1 MGKLNF
7 NDMGLDDRIL
17 KAVAKLGWSL
27 PTPIQQKAIPLALDG
42 KDVIARAQTGSGK
55 TAAYVIP
62 IVQSILNA
70 KRSQGT
76 DFIQKV
82 VVVIMVPSREL
93 SNQTCNMIGKL
104 TTYCSRYITCIDVS
118 SEQNTDV
125 LKPALSLKPDI
136 VVGTPSRI
144 LSHIKAN
151 NLQLSRSLQYLVI
164 DEADL
169 LFSFGYED
177 DVKHLVPCLS
187 TNYQA
192 LMMSATLNDEIN
204 TIKSLLLHNPVCLN
218 LCELD
223 SLVNENLTQYH
234 VVCDTVDNK
243 YLLIYALMKLKLI
256 QGKSIL
262 FVNSID
268 NCYRLKLFLEQF
280 SIASCVLNSELPV
293 VCRCHVVEQFN
304 KGLYKYIVATDESTL
319 VTSAPSNGT
328 EKLEK
333 SKKHKLKKSKE
344 YGVSRGIDF
353 EDVKNVINFDF
364 PSTTESYIHRVGRTA
379 RGDNKGTALSFV
391 LPEESDILKQAQTEL
406 ALNNLDDLPLKP
418 YQFKMQE
425 IEGFRYRCKDAF
437 RSVTKTAVRQARIK
451 ELRMEMLS
459 SDKLRS
465 YFEEN
470 PNDLK
475 VLRHDRV
482 SQPRKIKKHL
492 KHVPAYLIPPSLKG
506 MYSSSSEQ
514 SENTVT
520 SMSKKRKVGGKP
532 NPKYKRKRAD
542 PLKNL

>member
-1 MGKLNF
+1 
-7 NDMGLDDRIL
+7 
-17 KAVAKLGWSL
+17 
-27 PTPIQQKAIPLALDG
+27 
-42 KDVIARAQTGSGK
+42 
-55 TAAYVIP
+55 
-62 IVQSILNA
+62 
-70 KRSQGT
+70 
-76 DFIQKV
+76 
-82 VVVIMVPSREL
+82 
-93 SNQTCNMIGKL
+93 
-104 TTYCSRYITCIDVS
+104 
-118 SEQNTDV
+118 
-125 LKPALSLKPDI
+125 
-136 VVGTPSRI
+136 
-144 LSHIKAN
+144 
-151 NLQLSRSLQYLVI
+151 
-164 DEADL
+164 
-169 LFSFGYED
+169 
-177 DVKHLVPCLS
+177 
-187 TNYQA
+187 
-192 LMMSATLNDEIN
+192 
-204 TIKSLLLHNPVCLN
+204 
-218 LCELD
+218 
-223 SLVNENLTQYH
+223 
-234 VVCDTVDNK
+234 
-243 YLLIYALMKLKLI
+243 MKLKLI

-280 SIASCVLNSELPV
+280 SISACVLNSELPV

-304 KGLYKYIVATDESTL
+304 KGLYKYIIATDEST
-319 VTSAPSNGT
+319 VVASDNNP
-328 EKLEK
+328 EKEEK
-333 SKKHKLKKSKE
+333 SKKHKTKKAKE

-364 PSTTESYIHRVGRTA
+364 PCSTDSYIHRVGRTA

-391 LPEESDILKQAQTEL
+391 LPEETDILKQAQAEL
-406 ALNNLDDLPLKP
+406 SMNNLDDMPLKP

-506 MYSSSSEQ
+506 MYSSTQEP
-514 SENTVT
+514 EAALGIT
-520 SMSKKRKVGGKP
+520 SKKRKSGGKP

>member
-1 MGKLNF
+1 
-7 NDMGLDDRIL
+7 
-17 KAVAKLGWSL
+17 
-27 PTPIQQKAIPLALDG
+27 
-42 KDVIARAQTGSGK
+42 
-55 TAAYVIP
+55 
-62 IVQSILNA
+62 
-70 KRSQGT
+70 
-76 DFIQKV
+76 
-82 VVVIMVPSREL
+82 
-93 SNQTCNMIGKL
+93 
-104 TTYCSRYITCIDVS
+104 
-118 SEQNTDV
+118 
-125 LKPALSLKPDI
+125 
-136 VVGTPSRI
+136 
-144 LSHIKAN
+144 
-151 NLQLSRSLQYLVI
+151 
-164 DEADL
+164 L

-177 DVKHLVPCLS
+177 DIKQLIPYLS
-187 TNYQA
+187 NNYQA

-204 TIKSLLLHNPVCLN
+204 AIKSLLLHNPVCLN

-280 SIASCVLNSELPV
+280 SISACVLNSELPV

-304 KGLYKYIVATDESTL
+304 KGLYKYIIATDEST
-319 VTSAPSNGT
+319 VVASDNNP
-328 EKLEK
+328 EKEEK
-333 SKKHKLKKSKE
+333 SKKHKTKKAKE

-364 PSTTESYIHRVGRTA
+364 PCSTDSYIHRVGRTA

-391 LPEESDILKQAQTEL
+391 LPEETDILKQAQAEL
-406 ALNNLDDLPLKP
+406 SMNNLDDMPLKP

-506 MYSSSSEQ
+506 MYSSTQESEAALGI
-514 SENTVT
+514 T
-520 SMSKKRKVGGKP
+520 SKKRKSGGKP